1 MKLLLIVLNVLCL
14 NCYCQELNS
23 NSIYFVG
30 RGTLSKKELIG
41 ERFNLLNK
49 QLTHIGLGFIENDTL
64 QIYNVSS
71 DKKEKNSSLIVETIS
86 DFKNVND
93 IFYFGIW
100 EYKMTKKNIKKIK
113 SELLKIIKTQ
123 ITFDKKFSLENDNQL
138 YCSEFVYKV
147 LVTIKEL
154 NFKPS
159 TIELNRIEQQILENE
174 KLIYIP
180 VDFFLNNKNIKEIK
194 TENIN

>member
-1 MKLLLIVLNVLCL
+1 MKILLIVLNVLCL

-154 NFKPS
+154 NFKPT

>member
-1 MKLLLIVLNVLCL
+1 MKILLIVLNVLCL